1 MVQPQQKKNAA
12 AKAHHDHPRLHDS
25 NMILKRTGQID
36 QSAHGEDLSD
46 VVKGSLPTNKFSLQV
61 FGKFGDID
69 AVGGYVVCRAAESH
83 NRHQGDD
90 VREKVGKR
98 KRHGNQRKSQPRNQ
112 LRGDDPELLGPE
124 HLHQGTPKGF
134 ERPRQNNQ
142 RSPKRNAGIV
152 DTQPSKHQRCH
163 HVYDNEGESHRK
175 IERGNPC

>member
-1 MVQPQQKKNAA
+1 MGKIDIKDMDLFYGDFHAIKDVNLSIPKNQITAFIGPSGCG
-12 AKAHHDHPRLHDS
+12 KS
-25 NMILKRTGQID
+25 TVLKSLNRMN
-36 QSAHGEDLSD
+36 DLVVDCKIQGKITLDGVDIYKDMD
-46 VVKGSLPTNKFSLQV
+46 VN
-61 FGKFGDID
+61 
-69 AVGGYVVCRAAESH
+69 
-83 NRHQGDD
+83 D